1 MSIRH
6 RLSDEIEKELE
17 NLKTMQLGTDEHR
30 AAVEGLTK
38 LVDREIEMEK
48 LENERE
54 EKANNRLIEEQ
65 NRAEQTRRDTV
76 NKYIEHGIAAAGVI
90 LPLLVAVWGTRESFR
105 FEKEDTVTT
114 IMGRGWVNK
123 LLPRK

>member
-6 RLSDEIEKELE
+6 RLSEEIETELE
-17 NLKTMQLGTDEHR
+17 RLKTMKPGSDEYR
-30 AAVEGLTK
+30 AAVDGLTK

-54 EKANNRLIEEQ
+54 EKANNRLIEDQ
-65 NRAEQTRRDTV
+65 NRIEQTRRDNLHRWV
-76 NKYIEHGIAAAGVI
+76 EHGIAVGSVV
-90 LPLLVAVWGTRESFR
+90 LPLLVAVWGTKASFS